1 MAISGASAHPP
12 QAPIWLDPSGCPPG
26 RVFSFGKGI
35 ATSANPKNYGFLR
48 TLLDSRSVFHNKILS
63 HVLLIRCVGPCVR
76 FPPCGL
82 VMTHRNDAARGADV
96 LGRWRMLAEQRL
108 EHLTELFES
117 GRWRR
122 YHSEQTFLENIREAK
137 NAVEIWRG
145 LSAPNAVP
153 PQKPVAAAQSILIR
167 ALAPAPVTAPE
178 PIEIPRAKEPEFV
191 TAAAAADPVDMLALE
206 QALDV
211 PELAIDLASIEKRYP
226 LLRNTL

>member
-1 MAISGASAHPP
+1 
-12 QAPIWLDPSGCPPG
+12 
-26 RVFSFGKGI
+26 
-35 ATSANPKNYGFLR
+35 
-48 TLLDSRSVFHNKILS
+48 
-63 HVLLIRCVGPCVR
+63 
-76 FPPCGL
+76 
-82 VMTHRNDAARGADV
+82 MTHRNDAARGADV

-137 NAVEIWRG
+137 NAVEVWRG

-153 PQKPVAAAQSILIR
+153 QKPLAAAQSILIR

-178 PIEIPRAKEPEFV
+178 PIAIPRAKEPEFV
-191 TAAAAADPVDMLALE
+191 APPPAAADPVVDMMALE